1 MDIYVIK
8 TLSGHL
14 QPCYDTDIDSLKKI
28 PLNEPIKIS
37 YTKQRNAKFHR
48 KFFALVNLVYMNQEV
63 YNNIDHLR
71 KHLTIA
77 AGFYDITYTL
87 EGVETK
93 EAKSI
98 SFSKMD
104 DVQFSEF
111 YSRFID
117 VIHEYFG
124 FDKQELIEQVDQYF

>member
-8 TLSGHL
+8 TLAGHL
-14 QPCYDTDIDSLKKI
+14 HACYDADVESFKKM

-48 KFFALVNLVYMNQEV
+48 KFFALVNLVYQNQEV

-77 AGFYDITYTL
+77 AGFYDVVYDLT
-87 EGVETK
+87 GCETK

-98 SFSKMD
+98 SFNKMD
-104 DVQFSEF
+104 DAEFSEF

-124 FDKQELIEQVDQYF
+124 FDKEELIEQVEQYF

>member
-1 MDIYVIK
+1 MEFYAIR
-8 TLSGHL
+8 TPSGHL
-14 QPCYDTDIDSLKKI
+14 QPCYDNDIDNLKKV
-28 PLNEPIKIS
+28 PLNEPILLTYK
-37 YTKQRNAKFHR
+37 KQRNPKFHR
-48 KFFALVNLVYMNQEV
+48 KFFSLVNLVYMNQEV

-77 AGFYDITYTL
+77 AGYYDVTATL
-87 EGVETK
+87 EGAEVK

-111 YSRFID
+111 YSKFID

-124 FDKQELIEQVDQYF
+124 FDKEELINEVERFF